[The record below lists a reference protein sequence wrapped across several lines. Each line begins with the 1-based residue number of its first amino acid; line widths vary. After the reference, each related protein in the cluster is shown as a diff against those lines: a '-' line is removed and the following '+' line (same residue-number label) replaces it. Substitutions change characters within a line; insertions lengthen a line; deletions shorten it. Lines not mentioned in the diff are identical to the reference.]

1 LFAICIEASHSRGMG
16 HLFRAINLSKL
27 LKKKGEQYIVLINND
42 DDAIR
47 ILKENNICY
56 DIVDLKDPISDW
68 ETKVILQ
75 YDITVWINDRLNTV
89 KAHSLNV
96 KKNNV
101 LLVNFDDRGEGAK
114 LSDINFVAL
123 SLRNNEKLEGK
134 NIYTGI
140 DYLILNEEIE
150 HYRRI
155 RTNIEHVVISMGG
168 SDTHGVTIK
177 IVEIYKRMNKKATII
192 LGPSFRHNDLLNKMI
207 DARFIVKRSV
217 DSLLREFNNYD
228 LAITGGG
235 ITPYEANASGLPC
248 IIVANETF
256 EISNGKYLAGLGS
269 SIFAGF
275 HNYINIDAFTMELD
289 IEKMSSVGIEKI
301 PLYGTENIYK
311 RISEIHG

>member
-1 LFAICIEASHSRGMG
+1 MG

-168 SDTHGVTIK
+168 SDTHGVAIK

-235 ITPYEANASGLPC
+235 ITPYGQRLR
-248 IIVANETF
+248 VA
-256 EISNGKYLAGLGS
+256 
-269 SIFAGF
+269 
-275 HNYINIDAFTMELD
+275 
-289 IEKMSSVGIEKI
+289 
-301 PLYGTENIYK
+301 LYHCG
-311 RISEIHG
+311 